1 MRRRSQDG
9 YALLVVLLVL
19 SLFILALAKAVP
31 DWKTQVQRE
40 REARMIDHAREYRT
54 AIRRYYHKYGRY
66 PPNLDALTHQDT
78 QGLHYLRE
86 AWPDPL
92 NMKGDAD
99 GAWQILSYGQAD
111 SAKIVDQPPAAATKG
126 ISGIAGPNLAAAP
139 TGGVAIGGT
148 GSASQPIGNAGMA
161 PGLTSGLGAAV
172 TSSPGSGV
180 GSGPIIGVASLN
192 KDPAVHAFNGFDI
205 PNDWQF
211 VYNFAQDPTLRTT
224 GVAAPGA
231 GGTGTPGTGTQTP
244 GLGVGTAG
252 TGHF

>member
-111 SAKIVDQPPAAATKG
+111 SAKIVDQPPALAPSTGEADTPPRYRLPARGCTAALPTQRDLDER
-126 ISGIAGPNLAAAP
+126 LA
-139 TGGVAIGGT
+139 
-148 GSASQPIGNAGMA
+148 
-161 PGLTSGLGAAV
+161 
-172 TSSPGSGV
+172 
-180 GSGPIIGVASLN
+180 
-192 KDPAVHAFNGFDI
+192 
-205 PNDWQF
+205 
-211 VYNFAQDPTLRTT
+211 
-224 GVAAPGA
+224 
-231 GGTGTPGTGTQTP
+231 
-244 GLGVGTAG
+244 
-252 TGHF
+252 